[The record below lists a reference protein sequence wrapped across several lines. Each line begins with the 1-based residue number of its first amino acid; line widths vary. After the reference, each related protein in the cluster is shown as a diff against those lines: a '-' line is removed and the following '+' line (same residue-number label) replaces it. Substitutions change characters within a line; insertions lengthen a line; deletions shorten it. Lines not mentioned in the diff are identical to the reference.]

1 MHKQSKHPIFVKK
14 FGMASAPA
22 NLERLLLQLDPK
34 YWEQVQMFLQYLV
47 FLQQK
52 EQRESQPQSSK
63 DYADRLEKARAF
75 KGDAPFPEVKTSKY
89 DVYEQ

>member
-1 MHKQSKHPIFVKK
+1 MTHPTD
-14 FGMASAPA
+14 
-22 NLERLLLQLDPK
+22 NLQRLLLQLDPK

-52 EQRESQPQSSK
+52 EQNYEIDQSRPPNK
-63 DYADRLEKARAF
+63 YNDRLEKVRAF
-75 KGDAPFPEVKTSKY
+75 KGDAPFPEVKISKY